1 MINTI
6 WIVLMGGGILVAAF
20 QCLGL
25 DYSSATGLVMSPS
38 FVPLT
43 DLTKALF
50 VSAKAAVNLAIGLI
64 GIMALWLGLMKIA
77 EESGLVKIFARA
89 VRPIMIRLFPD
100 VPADHPAMGAM
111 VMNIAANM
119 LGLGNAA
126 TPLGLKA
133 MQELQ
138 SLNKVKDTATNAM
151 ATFMALNTSSVTFI
165 PATVIGIRAAANAA
179 NPAEIIG
186 PVILA
191 TGVSTTVAIIM
202 IKLLQKLP
210 RYKLVVPETLPQ
222 AREGEEV

>member
-1 MINTI
+1 M
-6 WIVLMGGGILVAAF
+6 
-20 QCLGL
+20 
-25 DYSSATGLVMSPS
+25 DPS
-38 FVPLT
+38 LVPLT
-43 DLTKALF
+43 DLTKGLF
-50 VSAKAAVNLAIGLI
+50 DSAKASVNLAFGLI
-64 GIMALWLGLMKIA
+64 GIMALWLGLMRIA

-100 VPADHPAMGAM
+100 VPPEHPAMGAM

-138 SLNKVKDTATNAM
+138 ALNKVKDTASNAM
-151 ATFMALNTSSVTFI
+151 ATFMALNTSSVTLI
-165 PATVIGIRAAANAA
+165 PATVIGIRAAANAS

-186 PVILA
+186 PVIVA
-191 TGVSTTVAIIM
+191 TGVSTTVAVIA

-210 RYKLVVPETLPQ
+210 KYQLVVPTETPV
-222 AREGEEV
+222 AEIGEEG